1 MKKTIIAAAVAA
13 SVAAPAAFADVTIS
27 GMVNPEFFSNAAGT
41 PDTEGYT
48 NSVNTDLVFTV
59 SEDLGNGLKVSA
71 KQHVYGDNGAP
82 SANGYA
88 DSTVTISGDFGSVTA
103 GRMEPFI
110 EAKADAFL
118 SVDPSHNLDVED
130 DRRDIGRANGAV
142 AYVSPNMNGL
152 TVGVALVT
160 DASAVGNGAATET
173 ANANTDDFDVQDIY
187 VSYSMGG
194 LTVFADQAKQ
204 EGATGAS
211 ATTITAFG
219 AGYKMGDLE
228 VRAMQRTT
236 ENAVNNGGA
245 DDADLTSTGF
255 AAKYTMG
262 ANTLTVAHNKFED
275 DAAGVADYKET
286 IYGVSHAMS
295 KRTSVYIARQNTDLA
310 NNDDQTVIGLKHTF

>member
-48 NSVNTDLVFTV
+48 NSVNSDLVFTV
-59 SEDLGNGLKVSA
+59 SEDLGNGMKASA
-71 KQHVYGDNGAP
+71 KYHVYGDNGAP
-82 SANGYA
+82 SASGYA
-88 DSTVTISGDFGSVTA
+88 DATVTLSGDFGSVTT

-118 SVDPSHNLDVED
+118 SIDPSHNLDVED

-142 AYVSPNMNGL
+142 AYVSPNFNGL
-152 TVGVALVT
+152 TIGLAAVT
-160 DASAVGNGAATET
+160 DASALGDGAGTET
-173 ANANTDDFDVQDIY
+173 GNANTDDFDVTDIY

-204 EGATGAS
+204 NGATGADE
-211 ATTITAFG
+211 TTITAYG

-236 ENAVNNGGA
+236 ENAVNNGA
-245 DDADLTSTGF
+245 PVDADLQSTGF

-262 ANTLTVAHNKFED
+262 ANTISVAHNKFED
-275 DAAGVADYKET
+275 DDATVADYKET
-286 IYGVSHAMS
+286 IYGLSHAMS
-295 KRTSVYIARQNTDLA
+295 KRTSVYVARQNTDQA
-310 NNDDQTVIGLKHTF
+310 NNDDVTVIGVKHTF